1 MTAQFFHHDLPKY
14 ELPHQLTPSLSLVMR
29 ATKTAKALP
38 LELDQTQPTVDEQKA
53 LLEEAIRKRDK
64 LADSELE
71 MARMFIEKGK
81 PDIAKRRLREILDAY
96 GESAAATEAR
106 KLMKRV

>member
-1 MTAQFFHHDLPKY
+1 
-14 ELPHQLTPSLSLVMR
+14 MR
-29 ATKTAKALP
+29 ATKTAKAPP
-38 LELDQTQPTVDEQKA
+38 LELDQKPQPTVDEQKA

-71 MARMFIEKGK
+71 MARMFLEKGK
-81 PDIAKRRLREILDAY
+81 LDIAKRRLREILDAY

>member
-1 MTAQFFHHDLPKY
+1 MP
-14 ELPHQLTPSLSLVMR
+14 
-29 ATKTAKALP
+29 ATKTVKTTSSE
-38 LELDQTQPTVDEQKA
+38 LEQKTEPTVEEQKA

-64 LADSELE
+64 LADSQLE

-81 PDIAKRRLREILDAY
+81 PEIAKRRLREIVNEY

-106 KLMKRV
+106 KLMKKI